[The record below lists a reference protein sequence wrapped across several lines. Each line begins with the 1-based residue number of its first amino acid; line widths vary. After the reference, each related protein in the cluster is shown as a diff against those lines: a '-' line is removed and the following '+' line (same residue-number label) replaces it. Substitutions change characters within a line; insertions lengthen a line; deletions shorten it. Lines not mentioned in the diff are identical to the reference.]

1 MNDFFYSMKIK
12 NERVLLS
19 SEFLLASKGKEKDP
33 VETDFMLLLAQH
45 GGKLLPYQSHVLVF
59 FLPW

>member
-1 MNDFFYSMKIK
+1 MKIK